1 MEKNI
6 SDCPLCTDDRIEL
19 SPKEG
24 WTCWKQ
30 DGKDKNLQH
39 IHPAQTSNVEKI
51 IMEIPAKTYLS
62 NIFLYYWIF
71 VLWTNETVLQGWF
84 FFFQS

>member
-1 MEKNI
+1 MEKTI
-6 SDCPLCTDDRIEL
+6 SDCPLCTDGRIEL

-24 WTCWKQ
+24 WTCWKP

-71 VLWTNETVLQGWF
+71 VLWTNETVLRGCGLWF
-84 FFFQS
+84 F